1 MIKPNSSRGG
11 WRKIVLRRRA
21 VFFILSIALQV
32 VMVCVFRIMTGDRS
46 YANSVQYRNGDW
58 IVTGTELVEN
68 TTIILNGNLTVESG
82 GSLSLRNVILH
93 MGQSP
98 SGAYQILANPG
109 SSLIISKS
117 TIEPLEEGYQF
128 GISVKSANFALTDST
143 LNGPGIPPSIY
154 ALWISDTNGAT
165 VERNTINYANSITLA
180 SSTNSIIRD
189 NTITSVGPD
198 FPTTAIWLMD
208 SHNNTITNN
217 RLYRHSVS
225 IWVEN
230 SWDNY
235 IAYNEVTM
243 SRNVNGINIIS
254 SSGNNVVAY
263 NQISMH
269 QGYEGG

>member
-1 MIKPNSSRGG
+1 M
-11 WRKIVLRRRA
+11 LRRLS

-32 VMVCVFRIMTGDRS
+32 VMVCVFPIMASDGS
-46 YANSVQYRNGDW
+46 YANPVQYRNGDW
-58 IVTGTELVEN
+58 IVTGTESVED
-68 TTIILNGNLTVESG
+68 TTIILNGNLIVESG
-82 GSLSLRNVILH
+82 GSLSLTNVILR

-98 SGAYQILANPG
+98 SGTYEIVANPG

-117 TIEPLEEGYQF
+117 TIEPLQEGYQF
-128 GISVKSANFALTDST
+128 GISVWDANFSLTDST

-165 VERNTINYANSITLA
+165 LEGNTINYANSITLDR
-180 SSTNSIIRD
+180 SNNTIIRD
-189 NTITSVGPD
+189 NTITSIGPD

-243 SRNVNGINIIS
+243 SRNVNGICVIS

-269 QGYEGG
+269 QGYEGGG

>member
-1 MIKPNSSRGG
+1 M
-11 WRKIVLRRRA
+11 KIMLRRLL
-21 VFFILSIALQV
+21 VFWVTVIAFQAEMVGILPIT
-32 VMVCVFRIMTGDRS
+32 CIYKS
-46 YANSVQYRNGDW
+46 YADPVEYRGGDW
-58 IVTGTELVEN
+58 IVTGTESVEN
-68 TTIILNGNLTVESG
+68 ATIILNGNLIVESG
-82 GSLSLRNVILH
+82 GTLTLTNVTLR
-93 MGQSP
+93 MDQSP

-109 SSLIISKS
+109 SGLIISKS
-117 TIEPLEEGYQF
+117 TIEPLQEGYQF
-128 GISVKSANFALTDST
+128 GISVKSAHFALTDST

-165 VERNTINYANSITLA
+165 LEGNTINYANSITL
-180 SSTNSIIRD
+180 SNSMNTIIRD
-189 NTITSVGPD
+189 NTITSIGPD
-198 FPTTAIWLMD
+198 FPTTAIWLSD

-225 IWVEN
+225 IWVGN

-243 SRNVNGINIIS
+243 SRNVNGININS